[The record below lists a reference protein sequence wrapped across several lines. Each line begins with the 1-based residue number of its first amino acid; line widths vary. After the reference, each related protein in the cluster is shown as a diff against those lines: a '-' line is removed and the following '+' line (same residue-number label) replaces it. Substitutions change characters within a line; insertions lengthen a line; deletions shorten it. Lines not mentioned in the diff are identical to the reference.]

1 MNIGF
6 FIIWQLG
13 VYGILQMTAMGY
25 GYNFHIIK
33 FNSEKN
39 IVFKYVFDINLT
51 LTLSG
56 KYTREPKPAFIIEEP
71 RPQNLLNDENEIS
84 DQVT

>member
-1 MNIGF
+1 MHVN
-6 FIIWQLG
+6 
-13 VYGILQMTAMGY
+13 
-25 GYNFHIIK
+25 
-33 FNSEKN
+33 
-39 IVFKYVFDINLT
+39 KYVFDINLT

-56 KYTREPKPAFIIEEP
+56 KYTREPKPAFINKEP

>member
-1 MNIGF
+1 MHVN
-6 FIIWQLG
+6 
-13 VYGILQMTAMGY
+13 
-25 GYNFHIIK
+25 
-33 FNSEKN
+33 
-39 IVFKYVFDINLT
+39 KYVFDINLT

-56 KYTREPKPAFIIEEP
+56 KKAAFIIQEP